1 MAEYPVINAPNIVKD
16 AIVVEKDVME
26 RLVAHYDI
34 PMFVQKE
41 GMEGKTVYF
50 IFLPHCRTIIAYDEK
65 AHPRKKQLRGCNNG
79 SINRN
84 INEVFRVCLTF

>member
-1 MAEYPVINAPNIVKD
+1 MAEYQEYQVINTPNIEKD
-16 AIVVEKDVME
+16 AIIVEKEVLE

-41 GMEGKTVYF
+41 GLEGKTMYF

-65 AHPRKKQLRGCNNG
+65 CSK
-79 SINRN
+79 
-84 INEVFRVCLTF
+84 